1 MSEEKYSVIIGSGC
15 YIPEKIVKNSDFLNH
30 VFYETNGEKIE
41 KPGSEI
47 TEKFEEITGIKERR
61 YATDDLLTSD
71 IAFFAAEQAI
81 QSAGID
87 MESLDYIIC
96 AHNFGDV
103 RPGNR
108 RSDFVP
114 TIAARVKNKLRIKN
128 PKTIA
133 YDLPFGCPGWIQ
145 GMIHADCFI
154 KTGLAKNALV
164 IGSEILSRISDPND
178 RDAMI
183 YSDGAGATIIEGRKT
198 GKKTGILSHATRSDT
213 YRHSHML
220 RMEESRNP
228 NYQANDLFL
237 TMEGHRLYK
246 YALKTVPVLVK
257 ESIDNAG
264 LSIEDINL
272 VLLHQANE
280 KMDIEILKRLFAL
293 YGKKDLDPDFITK
306 ILPMSISWLGNS
318 SVATIP
324 TLLDLILKG
333 KMEGYSFS
341 KNDIVVFA
349 SVGAG
354 MNINSIV
361 YRF

>member
-133 YDLPFGCPGWIQ
+133 YDLPFGRP
-145 GMIHADCFI
+145 
-154 KTGLAKNALV
+154 
-164 IGSEILSRISDPND
+164 
-178 RDAMI
+178 
-183 YSDGAGATIIEGRKT
+183 AG
-198 GKKTGILSHATRSDT
+198 
-213 YRHSHML
+213 YR
-220 RMEESRNP
+220 E
-228 NYQANDLFL
+228 
-237 TMEGHRLYK
+237 
-246 YALKTVPVLVK
+246 
-257 ESIDNAG
+257 
-264 LSIEDINL
+264 
-272 VLLHQANE
+272 
-280 KMDIEILKRLFAL
+280 
-293 YGKKDLDPDFITK
+293 
-306 ILPMSISWLGNS
+306 
-318 SVATIP
+318 
-324 TLLDLILKG
+324 
-333 KMEGYSFS
+333 
-341 KNDIVVFA
+341 
-349 SVGAG
+349 
-354 MNINSIV
+354 
-361 YRF
+361 

>member
-1 MSEEKYSVIIGSGC
+1 
-15 YIPEKIVKNSDFLNH
+15 
-30 VFYETNGEKIE
+30 
-41 KPGSEI
+41 
-47 TEKFEEITGIKERR
+47 
-61 YATDDLLTSD
+61 
-71 IAFFAAEQAI
+71 
-81 QSAGID
+81 
-87 MESLDYIIC
+87 
-96 AHNFGDV
+96 
-103 RPGNR
+103 
-108 RSDFVP
+108 
-114 TIAARVKNKLRIKN
+114 
-128 PKTIA
+128 
-133 YDLPFGCPGWIQ
+133 
-145 GMIHADCFI
+145 MIHADCFI

-198 GKKTGILSHATRSDT
+198 GEKTGILSHATRSDT